1 MNRRIALLVAA
12 CALVALAGCSA
23 PVSQPHDSPVN
34 GTQVVADHEAVLHD
48 AGSFTVNVTLA
59 GTSGNGRTV
68 QSQTVR
74 ADLDTGAY
82 RLTRSANGVT
92 QSAYVSDG
100 AAYVRTSDGDRTVYA
115 KRDVPA
121 NQTAETVLEGS
132 VLRRL
137 ASGEFAANGTT
148 TVNGERV
155 YRYEATTS
163 GTQGNTTTTAFVR
176 SDGLVVRVDYA
187 VRTDG
192 NALDATVTYTDVG
205 ETDPRPDW
213 LDAAR
218 ANTSA

>member
-1 MNRRIALLVAA
+1 VNRRIALLVAA

-59 GTSGNGRTV
+59 GTAGNARTV

-100 AAYVRTSDGDRTVYA
+100 RAYVRTSDGDRTVYA

-176 SDGLVVRVDYA
+176 SDGLVVRMNYA